1 MLFIMK
7 ADKQDWHRGT
17 HQAISPE
24 GPGQINQKYLDIT
37 REKRTEELEM
47 W

>member
-1 MLFIMK
+1 MK
-7 ADKQDWHRGT
+7 ADKQDWHRGI
-17 HQAISPE
+17 HQAIPPE
-24 GPGQINQKYLDIT
+24 DPRPINETYLDIT